1 MKPYP
6 HRAKAPAPSSVAT
19 AGFILAA
26 TLWAL
31 VAVSVAAAYINGVT
45 ATNVENARQTR
56 LMLQAELDRRSTE
69 ATLLYLIATNR
80 MNHRGLLLE
89 TEQHFGD
96 TAAFANAVARGQSRP
111 GQRPLPG
118 QRDPFGEQDPIGELS
133 LAGEPYA
140 GLGDTGFSIQ
150 DELGLISVNL
160 PRDPLF
166 TVMMKSVGVPEDD
179 VARLVPRIVDY
190 TDLNDRRSLDGAE
203 TRNYLDAG
211 LPPPAN
217 WFLATPTEMNRV
229 LGAAE
234 MIDAGQWRRLRD
246 MATPRMHAGVNFN
259 TMPVPVAKAVLGVEP
274 DVLDTFL
281 AERAEHP
288 IASYQRVEELTG
300 ASPPVDPVTVAV
312 IPSRFLRIT
321 TWWRGGAPRSVV
333 GITLTPASQLGPW
346 RKEYRYSEPVDQ
358 QAPLEPAPTE
368 LLGGPPEEAA

>member
-6 HRAKAPAPSSVAT
+6 HRAKAPAPSNVAT

-89 TEQHFGD
+89 PEQRFGD
-96 TAAFANAVARGQSRP
+96 TAAFANAVARGQSLP

-118 QRDPFGEQDPIGELS
+118 QRHPFGEQDPIGELS

-166 TVMMKSVGVPEDD
+166 TVMMKSVGIPEDD
-179 VARLVPRIVDY
+179 IAGLVPRIVDY
-190 TDLNDRRSLDGAE
+190 TDLDDRRSVDGAE
-203 TRNYLDAG
+203 TRNYLEAG

-217 WFLATPTEMNRV
+217 WLLATPTELNRV
-229 LGAAE
+229 LGVPE
-234 MIDAGQWRRLRD
+234 MIDAAQWRRLRD
-246 MATPRMHAGVNFN
+246 MATPRVHVGVNFN
-259 TMPVPVAKAVLGVEP
+259 TMPVAVAKTVLGVEH

-281 AERAEHP
+281 AERVSDH
-288 IASYQRVEELTG
+288 EL
-300 ASPPVDPVTVAV
+300 
-312 IPSRFLRIT
+312 
-321 TWWRGGAPRSVV
+321 
-333 GITLTPASQLGPW
+333 
-346 RKEYRYSEPVDQ
+346 
-358 QAPLEPAPTE
+358 
-368 LLGGPPEEAA
+368 